1 VVKTSLEDPRRT
13 GAWPNAVLYRRA
25 RTTGS
30 PEHVAP
36 LSLHVVFR
44 GREVYETRSA
54 RHALVPG
61 RYLVLNAGQ
70 QVRTDVAGGE
80 PVESVSVMFG
90 HAFAQDVLTSLATPL
105 DRLLDDPE
113 RRGPAGVL
121 FFERTYPLEPSLERL
136 LLAFRS
142 EDSSGEEAY
151 PLLLDHLLGAH
162 RGLRCEVDRL
172 PAVRAA
178 TRAEIYRRLVRA
190 RDFVEA
196 SWAESLTLSAIAR
209 VAGIAPHRFL
219 RLFREAFGL
228 TPHRYL
234 TERRLQEARGMLE
247 AGRTRVTD
255 ACLAVGFTSLGSFS
269 AAYRRR
275 FGHSPEKAISEKPE
289 PLRRP

>member
-1 VVKTSLEDPRRT
+1 MVVTTPEDPRRT
-13 GAWPNAVLYRRA
+13 GDWPNAVLYRRA

-36 LSLHVVFR
+36 LSLHAVFR
-44 GREVYETRSA
+44 GREVYETRSG
-54 RHALVPG
+54 RHALEPG

-70 QVRTDVAGGE
+70 EVRTEVTAGE

-90 HAFAQDVLTSLATPL
+90 HAFARDVLTSLVTPF

-113 RRGPAGVL
+113 RQSPAGIL
-121 FFERTYPLEPSLERL
+121 FFERTYPVDGSLDRV

-142 EDSSGEEAY
+142 EDSSSEEAHH
-151 PLLLDHLLGAH
+151 LLLDHLLGAH

-196 SWAESLTLSAIAR
+196 SWAEPLSLSAMAR

-219 RLFREAFGL
+219 RLFKEAFGL

-234 TERRLQEARGMLE
+234 TERRLQEARRMLE

-269 AAYRRR
+269 ALYRRR